1 MPKGQPMPARRLRSD
16 RPLSAAERQARHRER
31 TNKMRIALWFISER
45 ALSLAQA
52 RRVAADAL
60 KGHVDYVKV
69 HQVEDA

>member
-1 MPKGQPMPARRLRSD
+1 MPARRIRPD
-16 RPLSAAERQARHRER
+16 RPLSVAERQARHRER
-31 TNKMRIALWFISER
+31 TNKMRTALWFISER

-69 HQVEDA
+69 HQVEDT